1 MRRIAS
7 IALTV
12 ALGLALAAP
21 GHSQEKLVLTLDE
34 CLRLALSGNPFV
46 LATKEREAA
55 AEAQVRD
62 AASRFFPSVNGQGSD
77 ILDKKVFT
85 LEFPSFVPGEPPQRV
100 KFDFTKTYQ
109 FTLAFSM
116 PIFTGGRLISGFKQA
131 SYNLKAT
138 RETIRQSQQETV
150 FSVKKVFYGYLLA
163 RDFAAVAGEA
173 VALAEKH
180 AANVKNL
187 YDAGLASKFDLLRS
201 EVQVANLKP
210 QLIRARNSLEL
221 GELALKN
228 LLGLDLAR
236 PVEVR
241 GELGVVPLDLNIE
254 EAVVRALRQRPEL
267 SQLDFQRRMAAEMVK
282 IARGSGLPSVAIGGA
297 YNFWS
302 NNFNF
307 RNKNW
312 ESYYTISLNLNVP
325 IFNGFASHA
334 QVSQSKAVLR
344 ELELSG
350 KGLAETIKLE
360 VRQAVLNYGQAKE
373 SLSSQEKNV
382 EEAAE
387 AVRIAELNYAEGLA
401 TGLDVSTAQV
411 ALSQAKTNRSQALY
425 DCVISLAQLDKAL
438 GKNVDTEDAK

>member
-1 MRRIAS
+1 
-7 IALTV
+7 
-12 ALGLALAAP
+12 
-21 GHSQEKLVLTLDE
+21 
-34 CLRLALSGNPFV
+34 
-46 LATKEREAA
+46 
-55 AEAQVRD
+55 
-62 AASRFFPSVNGQGSD
+62 
-77 ILDKKVFT
+77 
-85 LEFPSFVPGEPPQRV
+85 
-100 KFDFTKTYQ
+100 
-109 FTLAFSM
+109 M

-373 SLSSQEKNV
+373 SLASQEKNV

>member
-12 ALGLALAAP
+12 ALGLGLAAP
-21 GHSQEKLVLTLDE
+21 GFSQEKLVLTLDD
-34 CLRLALSGNPFV
+34 CLRLALAGNPFV
-46 LATKEREAA
+46 LATKEKEAA
-55 AEAQVRD
+55 AAAQVRD

-100 KFDFTKTYQ
+100 EFDFTKTYQ

-116 PIFTGGRLISGFKQA
+116 PVFTGGRLVSGFKQA
-131 SYNLKAT
+131 NYNLKAT
-138 RETIRQSQQETV
+138 REIIRQSQQETV
-150 FSVKKVFYGYLLA
+150 FNVKKAFYGYLLA
-163 RDFAAVAGEA
+163 RDFSAVAGEA
-173 VALAEKH
+173 VALAGKH

-221 GELALKN
+221 AELALKN

-241 GELGVVPLDLNIE
+241 GELGVVPLGLDVE

-312 ESYYTISLNLNVP
+312 ESYYTISLNLNIP
-325 IFNGFASHA
+325 IFNGFASNA
-334 QVSQSKAVLR
+334 QVGQAKAVLR
-344 ELELSG
+344 ELELTG
-350 KGLAETIKLE
+350 KGLVETIKLE

-373 SLSSQEKNV
+373 SLASQERNV

-387 AVRIAELNYAEGLA
+387 AVRIAELNFGEGLA

-425 DCVISLAQLDKAL
+425 DCVVSLAQLEKAF
-438 GKNVDTEDAK
+438 GENVDTEDAK

>member
-1 MRRIAS
+1 MRRITP
-7 IALTV
+7 IALIV

-21 GHSQEKLVLTLDE
+21 GYSQEKLVLTLDD

-46 LATKEREAA
+46 LATKEKEAA
-55 AEAQVRD
+55 AAAQVRS
-62 AASRFFPSVNGQGSD
+62 AASRFFPAVNGQGSD
-77 ILDKKVFT
+77 ILDKKVMT

-100 KFDFTKTYQ
+100 KLDFTKTYQ
-109 FTLAFSM
+109 FSLAISM
-116 PIFTGGRLISGFKQA
+116 PLFAGGQLVGGFKQA
-131 SYNLKAT
+131 NYNLKAT
-138 RETIRQSQQETV
+138 RETIRQSQQETA
-150 FSVKKVFYGYLLA
+150 FNVKRAFYGYLLA
-163 RDFAAVAGEA
+163 RDFSAVAGEA
-173 VALAEKH
+173 VALAEAH

-187 YDAGLASKFDLLRS
+187 YEAGLASKFDLLRS
-201 EVQVANLKP
+201 DVQVANLKP

-221 GELALKN
+221 AELALKN

-236 PVEVR
+236 PVEIR
-241 GELGVVPLDLNIE
+241 GELAALPLDIDLD
-254 EAVVRALRQRPEL
+254 EAVGRALRQRPEL

-282 IARGSGLPSVAIGGA
+282 IARGSGLPSLAIGGA

-302 NNFNF
+302 NHFIF

-325 IFNGFASHA
+325 IFNGFASNA
-334 QVSQSKAVLR
+334 QVGQSKAVLR
-344 ELELSG
+344 ELELTG

-373 SLSSQEKNV
+373 SLASQERNV
-382 EEAAE
+382 DEAAE
-387 AVRIAELNYAEGLA
+387 AVRIAELNFGEGLA

-425 DCVISLAQLDKAL
+425 DCVVSLAQLEKAL
-438 GKNVDTEDAK
+438 GENVETKDAR

>member
-1 MRRIAS
+1 MPEARPVREP
-7 IALTV
+7 LR
-12 ALGLALAAP
+12 P
-21 GHSQEKLVLTLDE
+21 GHEGEGGRRS
-34 CLRLALSGNPFV
+34 RRRSGTP
-46 LATKEREAA
+46 RPG
-55 AEAQVRD
+55 
-62 AASRFFPSVNGQGSD
+62 SFPSLNGQGSD

-85 LEFPSFVPGEPPQRV
+85 IEFPSFVPGEPPQRV

-131 SYNLKAT
+131 NYNLKAT
-138 RETIRQSQQETV
+138 RETIRQSQQETA
-150 FSVKKVFYGYLLA
+150 FNVKRAFYGYLLA
-163 RDFAAVAGEA
+163 RDFSAVAGEA

-187 YDAGLASKFDLLRS
+187 YDAGVASKFDLLRS

-221 GELALKN
+221 AELALKN

-241 GELGVVPLDLNIE
+241 GELGAVPLDLDIE
-254 EAVVRALRQRPEL
+254 EAVVRALQQRPEI
-267 SQLDFQRRMAAEMVK
+267 SQLDFQRRMAVEMVK
-282 IARGSGLPSVAIGGA
+282 IARGSGLPSLAVGGA

-334 QVSQSKAVLR
+334 QVGQSKAVLR
-344 ELELSG
+344 ELELTG

-360 VRQAVLNYGQAKE
+360 VRQAVLYYGQAKD
-373 SLSSQEKNV
+373 SLASQEKNV

-425 DCVISLAQLDKAL
+425 DCVVSLAQLEKAL
-438 GKNVDTEDAK
+438 GENVDTQDAK